1 MPSIRQR
8 FHLSPCSDFR
18 SHFSILDQ
26 IGRRESER
34 PLKNRTVLIADD
46 QAHVREGLKEAV
58 ELSGLEVVGE
68 AGDGQEAV
76 RVAGMRQ
83 PSVVLM
89 DVRMPVMDGL
99 EATRRIKARW
109 PRIKVIVITMVEG
122 SERDAGSA
130 GGDGFL
136 L

>member
-1 MPSIRQR
+1 M
-8 FHLSPCSDFR
+8 
-18 SHFSILDQ
+18 
-26 IGRRESER
+26 
-34 PLKNRTVLIADD
+34 KNRTVLIADD